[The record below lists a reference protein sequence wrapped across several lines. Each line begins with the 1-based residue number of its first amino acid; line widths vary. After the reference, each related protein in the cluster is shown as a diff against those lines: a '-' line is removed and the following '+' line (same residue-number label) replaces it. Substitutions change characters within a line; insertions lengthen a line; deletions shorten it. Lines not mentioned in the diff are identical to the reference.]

1 MDYTRV
7 VVKTVKSVFQQG
19 PTVIL
24 TLLIKQD
31 YKCAF

>member
-7 VVKTVKSVFQQG
+7 VVKTVKSVFHQES
-19 PTVIL
+19 TVIL